1 MWLDCLFSCGRCYR
15 YKLSVVYTRWAV
27 CPAHQSYSRRH
38 ELMSLSWVKL
48 IIINCGGGK
57 KINISY
63 NYCFINFCLRSESA
77 GKRPACGGL
86 VGSPSGVSVAVWEV
100 LPRGEEEQTDDEDAQ
115 RDTGVQRQRRP
126 APVARRVETFK
137 YMPLEPSVTWSPP
150 LLQPASVTARPLGP
164 GVKKR

>member
-1 MWLDCLFSCGRCYR
+1 MNKCGCGRCYG

-48 IIINCGGGK
+48 IIINCGGGGGE

-63 NYCFINFCLRSESA
+63 NYCFINSCLRSESA
-77 GKRPACGGL
+77 GKRVACGGL
-86 VGSPSGVSVAVWEV
+86 GSPSGASVAVWEV
-100 LPRGEEEQTDDEDAQ
+100 LIRLMMKMHNVTQVCSGA
-115 RDTGVQRQRRP
+115 

-137 YMPLEPSVTWSPP
+137 YMPLESSVTWSPP
-150 LLQPASVTARPLGP
+150 PPPFSNLPLSRHDRSVPAWRKGKGLP
-164 GVKKR
+164 R